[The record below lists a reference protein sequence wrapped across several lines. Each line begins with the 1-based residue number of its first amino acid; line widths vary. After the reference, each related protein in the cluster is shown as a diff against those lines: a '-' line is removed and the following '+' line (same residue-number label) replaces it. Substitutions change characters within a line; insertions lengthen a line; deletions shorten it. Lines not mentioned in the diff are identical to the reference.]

1 MTDIAGQIGQTSAQT
16 YPVWTVAGAVL
27 AFVGFLGLA
36 MMGAGGAFEYP
47 LDDVYIHL
55 AMAEQMA
62 AGGYGVNAGEYASAA
77 SSPLYPV
84 LLMPFAGTEI
94 QRFLPLFWNA
104 TALVAA
110 AWLLGKLFTQ
120 AGLGRGGLALA
131 FIAPFALFMQ
141 NNAYSSMEHM
151 LHTAASLAIV
161 LGLWRFVETGRIGG
175 LLILGVIMAPAF
187 RLEGMAMAMA
197 AGGVV
202 FLMGRPVA
210 GLALAGLAAVP
221 LILLVTGLT
230 SLGLDPLPNSVTA
243 KLPATHAENAG
254 FFEGIASTLNRN
266 AGQIGGRLVLGL
278 TLVTWLIALVL
289 YGRGEKAR
297 GLIGLAIAAA
307 AFAHLAIASTGWLD
321 RYENYLVVSL
331 VGVLCVL
338 VAPLGLS
345 ARWGVI
351 GLALAGSVLTYA
363 PKIDNNL
370 AGLRAIHLQQA
381 EMSRFAKDYLDAPV
395 AVNDLGYVAWANPNY
410 VLDLWGLASVEA
422 LDLRLNDAPDGWA
435 DALADKHGVR
445 VAMIYEDWL
454 ASALGPDW
462 VRVGRLALLEHRG
475 ALLGGDIVSFYAR
488 NAVEAVALQ
497 ADLKDWA
504 AGLPSGTGFAFDDVE
519 GGT

>member
-84 LLMPFAGTEI
+84 LLMPFAGSDV
-94 QRFLPLFWNA
+94 QRFLPLFWNVV
-104 TALVAA
+104 ALVAS
-110 AWLLGKLFTQ
+110 AWLLGRLFMVAELGR
-120 AGLGRGGLALA
+120 AGLLLAVV
-131 FIAPFALFMQ
+131 APFALFMQ

-161 LGLWRFVETGRIGG
+161 LGLWRFVETRHVGW
-175 LLILGVIMAPAF
+175 LLVAGVALAPAF
-187 RLEGMAMAMA
+187 RLEGLAMAMA

-202 FLMGRPVA
+202 LLLGRPVA
-210 GLALAGLAAVP
+210 GLALAALATLPVIGLMVF
-221 LILLVTGLT
+221 LT
-230 SLGLDPLPNSVTA
+230 SLGLEPLPNSVTA

-254 FFEGIASTLNRN
+254 LLESVGSTLNRN
-266 AGQIGGRLVLGL
+266 AGQIGGRLVLAL

-289 YGRGEKAR
+289 YARGDKAR
-297 GLIGLAIAAA
+297 GLIGLAVATA
-307 AFAHLAIASTGWLD
+307 AFAHLAMASTGWLD

-331 VGVLCVL
+331 FGVLCLL
-338 VAPLGLS
+338 VASLTPT
-345 ARWGVI
+345 ARWAVLG
-351 GLALAGSVLTYA
+351 GALAGSLLTYA

-381 EMSRFAKDYLDAPV
+381 EMSRFAKDHLKAPV

-410 VLDLWGLASVEA
+410 VLDLWGLASAEA
-422 LDLRLNDAPDGWA
+422 LRLRLSDAPDGWA
-435 DALADKHGVR
+435 DPLADRYGVR
-445 VAMIYEDWL
+445 AAMIYEDWL
-454 ASALGPDW
+454 GPALGPDW
-462 VRVGRLALLEHRG
+462 VRMGRLVLLEHHG
-475 ALLGGDIVSFYAR
+475 ALLGGDVVSFYAR
-488 NAVEAVALQ
+488 NAAEAAALQ

-504 AGLPSGTGFAFDDVE
+504 AGLPPGTGFAFDDWE